1 MFVAMIFTYSYARYL
16 IALIYGLC
24 LVPITNNNEEEE
36 NNYGGMN

>member
-1 MFVAMIFTYSYARYL
+1 MIFTYSYARYL

-24 LVPITNNNEEEE
+24 LVPITNNSEGEE

>member
-1 MFVAMIFTYSYARYL
+1 MIFTYSYARYL

-36 NNYGGMN
+36 NNYGGMY